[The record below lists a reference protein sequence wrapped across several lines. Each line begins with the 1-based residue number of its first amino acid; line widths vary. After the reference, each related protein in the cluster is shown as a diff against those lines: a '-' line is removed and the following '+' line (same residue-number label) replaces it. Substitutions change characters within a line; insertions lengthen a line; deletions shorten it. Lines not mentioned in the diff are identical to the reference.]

1 LPSVER
7 PHTRPLDA
15 SSGAPPFATLGVAGI
30 GLIGGSVAL
39 GVRETWPS
47 VRITA
52 CDRPDRIEEGMR
64 RGVVDVVAHTPA
76 DLARCDVIVLA
87 VPTTAMKEFIDGL
100 AGAHVEGLVTD
111 VGSTKRHV
119 MDAALEARLPRFVG
133 GHPMSGAERG
143 GLDHARPDLF
153 RGRVWLLVEG
163 AASADRHL
171 TETIVRALG
180 GVPRWMTAD
189 AHDRVMA
196 YVSHLPQLLSTMLM
210 NVAVD
215 RVGMEGLACAGP
227 GFTDMTRLAS
237 SPADVWQ
244 GILTENADFMDEAVH
259 AFAAALPAAADLGS
273 AEWIREAFLRA
284 AASRGQWRAR

>member
-1 LPSVER
+1 VER
-7 PHTRPLDA
+7 PHTRSSDA
-15 SSGAPPFATLGVAGI
+15 SSGAPPFTTLGVAGI

-39 GVRETWPS
+39 GVREIWPS

-52 CDRPDRIEEGMR
+52 CDHPARIEEGIR

-76 DLARCDVIVLA
+76 DLALCDVIVLA

-100 AGAHVEGLVTD
+100 ASAEVQGLVTD
-111 VGSTKRHV
+111 VGSTKRHI

-143 GLDHARPDLF
+143 GLDHARSDLF
-153 RGRVWLLVEG
+153 RGRVWLLIEG
-163 AASADRHL
+163 AASADRQL

-215 RVGMEGLACAGP
+215 QVGMEGLACAGP

-244 GILTENADFMDEAVH
+244 GILTENADFMDEALR
-259 AFAAALPAAADLGS
+259 AFGEALPGMADLRS
-273 AEWIREAFLRA
+273 VDWIREAFLRA
-284 AASRGQWRAR
+284 SASRGQWRAR